1 MTNRTGTYIGPIAHL
16 AGQKAILRSSP
27 EEGFTLAQFDDPFLR
42 KSTAERLTF
51 GQVYG
56 DEREGTPPPPG
67 RRLGLRLARLPVRRI
82 PGEPVSTQHF
92 NRLTEAQAEL
102 LTLCFEE
109 ASEVIKEIAKIMR
122 HGLTSHDPTDPL
134 RTLNM
139 HRLARELGQLSTSAA
154 FLVKAGI
161 IPAGEMEWA
170 AEDRWTSVRQ
180 YLHHQPPELFERA
193 QEPTPPAV
201 PVADL
206 AGVDLGRCEKCGA
219 AYGSTCGAEECAGTN
234 GSSAFED
241 RPPPPLARPFW
252 DASSLI
258 ENAES

>member
-1 MTNRTGTYIGPIAHL
+1 M
-16 AGQKAILRSSP
+16 
-27 EEGFTLAQFDDPFLR
+27 
-42 KSTAERLTF
+42 
-51 GQVYG
+51 
-56 DEREGTPPPPG
+56 
-67 RRLGLRLARLPVRRI
+67 
-82 PGEPVSTQHF
+82 STQHF

-134 RTLNM
+134 RTLNI

-206 AGVDLGRCEKCGA
+206 AGVDLGRCGKCGA
-219 AYGSTCGAEECAGTN
+219 AYGSTCGERECAGTN

-241 RPPPPLARPFW
+241 RPPPPPVCPLGDPPRPKLTLEIAQEDHPTDVARFVLRGMLNDPEGWEVFVDGGLLHNGW
-252 DASSLI
+252 DVVRSNSFRVAAHTLF
-258 ENAES
+258 AEARHLNPTVPQLVL